1 MVTHSEVDHTEN
13 LLKTNKLLQLDG
25 TTPIFG
31 DIARC
36 YATTAEFR
44 FHLRP
49 LSGHRRLRP
58 FLPHIITNMLNHSNW
73 K

>member
-44 FHLRP
+44 FDRCP
-49 LSGHRRLRP
+49 AIDAFGPFCRTLSQTFR
-58 FLPHIITNMLNHSNW
+58 TC
-73 K
+73 